1 MELYNISKALHLIF
15 MVSWFAG
22 LFYMVRLFIYFVE
35 ANSKDEMTSSILK
48 KQYLIMQKRL
58 WYIISWPAMILT
70 IVFGSIMLVVN
81 PELLKLGFM
90 HLKLGFVFLLVLY
103 HMMCH
108 FIFLQ
113 QKRNRVKYSSNQL
126 RIWNEVATLFLVS
139 IVFII
144 VLRNELNWIYGV
156 VGFFS
161 LFILLMLGIRFY
173 KRIRAKKPNLDR

>member
-1 MELYNISKALHLIF
+1 
-15 MVSWFAG
+15 
-22 LFYMVRLFIYFVE
+22 
-35 ANSKDEMTSSILK
+35 
-48 KQYLIMQKRL
+48 
-58 WYIISWPAMILT
+58 MILT

-103 HMMCH
+103 HIMCH